1 MKPQLHGT
9 SQDGVYE
16 VRDAEDN
23 RLLGFVARVGGPIL
37 GREPRLWMA
46 STSKAVPID
55 DPQNPANGC
64 WFSRDAAFKAVVD
77 REEARLHEQHDAA
90 IDDVFTNPDLSP
102 AEREALLAADELAM
116 DPEDSLRFP
125 L

>member
-64 WFSRDAAFKAVVD
+64 WFSRDAAFAAVV
-77 REEARLHEQHDAA
+77 ARATA
-90 IDDVFTNPDLSP
+90 
-102 AEREALLAADELAM
+102 
-116 DPEDSLRFP
+116 
-125 L
+125 